1 MGWLNDEQLSRLGFR
16 RRGKNVR
23 ISDRCSI
30 YGAEHIS
37 LGDHVRIDDFAVI
50 TAREPVVIGSY
61 NHISAHAF
69 LGGTFGI
76 EMADFVNLSVGVAV
90 FTSCDDFS
98 GQHLPGAMVP
108 DRFRGLKNGRVKFGN
123 FTGAGANS
131 VILPGV
137 EFPIGSVVG
146 ALTLVN
152 KSLQPWTL
160 YSGIPMRRVRR
171 TVQRIAELADELRQ
185 EVAASSV

>member
-1 MGWLNDEQLSRLGFR
+1 MAWLSRSQLEQLGFAALGDD
-16 RRGKNVR
+16 VL

-30 YGAEHIS
+30 YGAEHIRF
-37 LGDHVRIDDFAVI
+37 GHHVRIDDFAIV
-50 TAREPVVIGSY
+50 TAKAPVSIGSY
-61 NHISAHAF
+61 NHISAHVF
-69 LGGTFGI
+69 LGGTHGV

-98 GQHLPGAMVP
+98 GGHLPGAMVP
-108 DRFRGLKNGRVKFGN
+108 ERYRGLKCGPVRFGE

-152 KSLQPWTL
+152 RSLEPWTL
-160 YSGIPMRRVRR
+160 YSGVPARRVRR
-171 TVQRIAELADELRQ
+171 TTQRIAELAEELRA
-185 EVAASSV
+185 EERALAS